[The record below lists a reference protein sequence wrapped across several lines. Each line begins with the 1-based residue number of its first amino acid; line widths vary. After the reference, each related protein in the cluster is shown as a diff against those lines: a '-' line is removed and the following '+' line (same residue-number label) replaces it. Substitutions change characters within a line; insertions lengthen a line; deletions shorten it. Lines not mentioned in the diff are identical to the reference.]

1 MTAPLLPLLSLALVL
16 PPLPGADGCGPV
28 LAGVKPATGVLAR
41 AASMYIF
48 HSGAGASE
56 PYMVA

>member
-1 MTAPLLPLLSLALVL
+1 MALRPIGL
-16 PPLPGADGCGPV
+16 KFW
-28 LAGVKPATGVLAR
+28 AGWPAS

-56 PYMVA
+56 PYMVW